1 MVSMTDVTLDYKNGN
16 RALRGITFHVEKG
29 EFVFLVGPSGSG
41 KSSVVKL
48 ITAEEKP
55 TMGSVCVC
63 GYDTSTLKRSRVP
76 YLRRMLGVVFQDFR
90 IIENK
95 NVYENVA
102 FAMHVLGT
110 PKKEIAKR
118 VPYILELVGLQNM
131 AKRMPNQISGGELQR
146 LGIARALVNNPQ
158 MIVADEPTGNLDPA
172 FSLEIMMLLDR
183 INALGTTVLVVT
195 HEKELVNRFGKRVLA
210 IEEGRIISD
219 RTGGYYFN
227 ETINDRGAADP
238 GSGNRAADGDGKNLP
253 GEQFQ
258 QEQQGKENSKSR
270 EKADGEKSGE
280 ANGKA
285 EATPGPSEA

>member
-1 MVSMTDVTLDYKNGN
+1 MIEFKNVSKVYDNNTV
-16 RALRGITFHVEKG
+16 ALKDFNLSISSG
-29 EFVFLVGPSGSG
+29 EFVFVVGASGAG
-41 KSSVVKL
+41 KSTFLKL
-48 ITAEEKP
+48 IMCEEEP
-55 TMGSVCVC
+55 TSGTIIVNGQDLSNIRKK
-63 GYDTSTLKRSRVP
+63 DIP
-76 YLRRMLGVVFQDFR
+76 YLRRTMGIVFQDFR

-258 QEQQGKENSKSR
+258 QEQQGKENSESR